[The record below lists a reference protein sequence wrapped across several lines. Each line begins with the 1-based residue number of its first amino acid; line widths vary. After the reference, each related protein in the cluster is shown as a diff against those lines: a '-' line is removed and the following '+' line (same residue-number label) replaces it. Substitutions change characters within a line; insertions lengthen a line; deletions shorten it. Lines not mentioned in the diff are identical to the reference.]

1 LQKPSRDLWWLNI
14 CLGTRRQAKHES
26 PEEYQER
33 LRRTREEQLAAQE
46 RRKRESEARK
56 ERAAK
61 EREQGE
67 LFIFDFFYNLKSLLE
82 RIEAELR
89 QKSKMEAKK
98 AQVDAARRSSEEKA
112 RALLQKAQETR
123 SSVFSAARA
132 GHSDKVKKGI
142 WEAAVD
148 AAGGEIK
155 PGCATYVKVAPKDP
169 NETLLHIA
177 TRHGDLDL
185 VGWLDSHGTPDFV
198 WLIPSYIHADYS

>member
-1 LQKPSRDLWWLNI
+1 MYV
-14 CLGTRRQAKHES
+14 CLGNRRQAKHES

-56 ERAAK
+56 ERAAR
-61 EREQGE
+61 EREQGG
-67 LFIFDFFYNLKSLLE
+67 LIIIDFSYKLKSLLE
-82 RIEAELR
+82 RIEAEQR
-89 QKSKMEAKK
+89 QKSKVEAKK
-98 AQVDAARRSSEEKA
+98 AQVEAARRSSEEKT
-112 RALLQKAQETR
+112 RALLLKAQETR
-123 SSVFSAARA
+123 SSVFSAARV

-155 PGCATYVKVAPKDP
+155 PGCATYVKVAPKDS

-185 VGWLDSHGTPDFV
+185 VRWLDSHSEPEFG
-198 WLIPSYIHADYS
+198 